1 MQYIINPIRRSRL
14 AGRINQMEN
23 KSENNKQSTPK
34 VPSRGDFLGQ
44 DIQLRSEKV
53 RHIIGQVP
61 PVLIRTGNLLI
72 FVALIVLLSIGCF
85 VKSPVLLRFN
95 VEAVECKNGTEFMLV
110 STPQAITSPIP
121 EGCIVRIYKKN
132 TLLFTGKLEKQIDSI
147 NISNKNIHFIL
158 PMSVPDTIVSPD
170 GIKISL
176 SNNVELQCEVE
187 LENKPII
194 KKIFRWL

>member
-1 MQYIINPIRRSRL
+1 
-14 AGRINQMEN
+14 MEN

-34 VPSRGDFLGQ
+34 VPPRGDLGGQ

-72 FVALIVLLSIGCF
+72 FVALIVLLSVGCF

-95 VEAVECKNGTEFMLV
+95 VEAVKCKNGTEFMLV

-121 EGCIVRIYKKN
+121 GGCIVRIYKKN
-132 TLLFTGKLEKQIDSI
+132 VLLFTGKLEKQIDSI

-158 PMSVPDTIVSPD
+158 PMTVPNTIVSSD

-176 SNNVELQCEVE
+176 AVNTDLRCEVE